1 MFRPIWMLSIHA
13 HDFFQHYMPSNRLLS
28 ATRARRGL
36 KWGIPAM
43 LVSVPYLAIANV
55 CTILIDRGA
64 PEWLHLVVLWGIWN
78 AFKFV
83 LNGPV
88 SLFGLARAI
97 MREQRMAQAM
107 RPKDRVRVPTNSHC

>member
-1 MFRPIWMLSIHA
+1 MFRSIWMLSIHA
-13 HDFFQHYMPSNRLLS
+13 HDFFQHYMPSNRLL
-28 ATRARRGL
+28 AVTRTRRGL
-36 KWGIPAM
+36 KWGVPAM

-88 SLFGLARAI
+88 SLFRLVRAI
-97 MREQRMAQAM
+97 MREQMMAQPL
-107 RPKDRVRVPTNSHC
+107 RPTDGRRVPINLRC

>member
-1 MFRPIWMLSIHA
+1 MFRSIWMLSIHA
-13 HDFFQHYMPSNRLLS
+13 HDFFQHYMPSNRLFA
-28 ATRARRGL
+28 ATRTRPGL

-43 LVSVPYLAIANV
+43 LVSDPYLAIANV

-78 AFKFV
+78 AFKFI

-88 SLFGLARAI
+88 SLFRLVRAI
-97 MREQRMAQAM
+97 MRDQMMAQTV
-107 RPKDRVRVPTNSHC
+107 RPTNRGRVPTNSRC

>member
-1 MFRPIWMLSIHA
+1 MLI
-13 HDFFQHYMPSNRLLS
+13 
-28 ATRARRGL
+28 
-36 KWGIPAM
+36 
-43 LVSVPYLAIANV
+43 SVPYLVIANV

-88 SLFGLARAI
+88 SLFRLVRAV
-97 MREQRMAQAM
+97 MREQVMAQAV
-107 RPKDRVRVPTNSHC
+107 RPQDRRRAPINSRC